1 MKVYFDP
8 VSKGFYQSDIHIK
21 IPPSAIEITD
31 EKRWELIEGQSNG
44 KVIVVKDNEVTLQDD
59 EPTEEDKAIVERLWR
74 DAELARADIELY
86 KVQDSDPKAV
96 GTVAG
101 WREYRKAL
109 RAWPEHKDFPDT
121 SKRPVAPD
129 AVVEDIKE

>member
-8 VSKGFYQSDIHIK
+8 ISKGFYQSDIHSE

-31 EKRWELIEGQSNG
+31 EKRWELIEGQSRG
-44 KVIVVKDNEVTLQDD
+44 MVIVVNGNEVALQDD
-59 EPTEEDKAIVERLWR
+59 EPTEEDKAVVERLWR

-109 RAWPEHKDFPDT
+109 RAWPEHEDFPNKE
-121 SKRPVAPD
+121 KRPVAPD

>member
-1 MKVYFDP
+1 MKYYKD
-8 VSKGFYQSDIHIK
+8 K
-21 IPPSAIEITD
+21 
-31 EKRWELIEGQSNG
+31 NN
-44 KVIVVKDNEVTLQDD
+44 IVFAYE
-59 EPTEEDKAIVERLWR
+59 TEEDRNKFGSPALVEMSAEEVVQHTAKPKVDTAKIQERLWR
-74 DAELARADIELY
+74 DGELTRADIELY

-109 RAWPEHKDFPDT
+109 RSWPNSQDFPDI

-129 AVVEDIKE
+129 AARGSE